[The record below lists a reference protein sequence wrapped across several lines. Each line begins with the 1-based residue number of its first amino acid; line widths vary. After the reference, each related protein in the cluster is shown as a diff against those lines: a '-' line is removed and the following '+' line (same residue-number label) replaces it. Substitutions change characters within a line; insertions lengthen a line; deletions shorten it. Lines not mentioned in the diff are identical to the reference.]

1 MIKINM
7 DKIEELLTRG
17 VAQII
22 PTKEDLEKEL
32 RSGKK
37 LRLYTGIDPTGS
49 QVHIGHTAWMWKLR
63 AFQDLG
69 HEVIVLIGDFTGMIG
84 DPSGKSDARKILTKE
99 EVDKNAETY
108 KEQIGKIIRF
118 DGPNAA
124 IIRRNSEWHSQMSAL
139 ETARNMSYLTFAQVM
154 ERDMFKERIKSGK
167 DLYLSEFLYP
177 YLQGYDSVAM
187 DVDLE
192 VGGSDQLFNMMTG
205 RDLMHKMKRKNKF
218 VMGLKLV
225 TDASGKKIGK
235 TEGNAIAIT
244 GKPEILYGQIMSLPD
259 ETIAQVFESCTNI
272 PLVQIPHDG
281 HPMENKKKLAWQIV
295 FQYNNK
301 EAADAAQKHFES
313 TVQAGEVPQDIPT
326 ISVKSTNIVDV
337 LVETKLASSKSEAKR
352 LIEQKGVRVND
363 QVISN
368 FEFQIS
374 NSCVINIGR
383 RFIKIIY
390 G

>member
-1 MIKINM
+1 M
-7 DKIEELLTRG
+7 DKIDELLTRG
-17 VAQII
+17 VSQII
-22 PTKEDLEKEL
+22 PNKEDLEKEL

-124 IIRRNSEWHSQMSAL
+124 TIRRNSEWHGKMSAL
-139 ETARNMSYLTFAQVM
+139 EMAQNMSYLTFAQVL
-154 ERDMFKERIKSGK
+154 ERDMFQERLKSGK
-167 DLYLSEFLYP
+167 DLYISEFLYP
-177 YLQGYDSVAM
+177 FMQGYDSVAM

-218 VMGLKLV
+218 VMGLRLI
-225 TDASGKKIGK
+225 TDASGNKIGK

-244 GKPEILYGQIMSLPD
+244 GKPEVLYGQIMSLPD
-259 ETIAQVFESCTNI
+259 EVITSIFESCTNV
-272 PLVQIPHDG
+272 PLDQIPHDG

-301 EAADAAQKHFES
+301 QDANAAQKHFES
-313 TVQAGEVPQDIPT
+313 TVQAGETPTDIPS
-326 ISVKSTNIVDV
+326 ISISNLKSKTIVDV
-337 LVETKLASSKSEAKR
+337 LVETGLASSKSEAKR
-352 LIEQKGVRVND
+352 LIEQHGVRINNQESMIND
-363 QVISN
+363 QVKNGDIIN
-368 FEFQIS
+368 VGARKFVKVQI
-374 NSCVINIGR
+374 
-383 RFIKIIY
+383 
-390 G
+390 

>member
-1 MIKINM
+1 
-7 DKIEELLTRG
+7 
-17 VAQII
+17 
-22 PTKEDLEKEL
+22 
-32 RSGKK
+32 
-37 LRLYTGIDPTGS
+37 
-49 QVHIGHTAWMWKLR
+49 
-63 AFQDLG
+63 
-69 HEVIVLIGDFTGMIG
+69 
-84 DPSGKSDARKILTKE
+84 
-99 EVDKNAETY
+99 
-108 KEQIGKIIRF
+108 
-118 DGPNAA
+118 
-124 IIRRNSEWHSQMSAL
+124 
-139 ETARNMSYLTFAQVM
+139 
-154 ERDMFKERIKSGK
+154 
-167 DLYLSEFLYP
+167 
-177 YLQGYDSVAM
+177 
-187 DVDLE
+187 
-192 VGGSDQLFNMMTG
+192 
-205 RDLMHKMKRKNKF
+205 
-218 VMGLKLV
+218 
-225 TDASGKKIGK
+225 
-235 TEGNAIAIT
+235 
-244 GKPEILYGQIMSLPD
+244 MSLPD

>member
-1 MIKINM
+1 M

-17 VAQII
+17 VSQII
-22 PTKEDLEKEL
+22 PTKDDLEKEL
-32 RSGKK
+32 RGGKK
-37 LRLYTGIDPTGS
+37 LRLYTGIDPTGA

-124 IIRRNSEWHSQMSAL
+124 TIRRNSEWHSKMSAL
-139 ETARNMSYLTFAQVM
+139 DTARNMSYLTFAQVM
-154 ERDMFKERIKSGK
+154 ERDMFKERLNSGK

-244 GKPEILYGQIMSLPD
+244 GKPEVLYGQVMSLPD
-259 ETIAQVFESCTNI
+259 EIISSIFESCTNV
-272 PLVQIPHDG
+272 PFDQIPSG
-281 HPMENKKKLAWQIV
+281 NRPMDDKKKLAWQIV
-295 FQYNNK
+295 FQYNDK
-301 EAADAAQKHFES
+301 VAADVAQEYFES
-313 TVQAGEVPQDIPT
+313 TFQQKQTPQDIVT
-326 ISVKSTNIVDV
+326 VTVTGNKILDV

-352 LIEQKGVRVND
+352 LIEQGGVRVND
-363 QVISN
+363 TNVSN
-368 FEFQIS
+368 YELRIM
-374 NSCVINIGR
+374 NLDIINVGAR
-383 RFIKIIY
+383 KFVKVLTS
-390 G
+390 

>member
-1 MIKINM
+1 M
-7 DKIEELLTRG
+7 DKIDELLTRG

-22 PTKEDLEKEL
+22 PTKEALEKEL

-37 LRLYTGIDPTGS
+37 LRLYTGIDPTGA

-84 DPSGKSDARKILTKE
+84 DPSGKSEARKVLTKE

-124 IIRRNSEWHSQMSAL
+124 TIRRNSEWHSKMSVL
-139 ETARNMSYLTFAQVM
+139 EMARNMSYLTFAQVL
-154 ERDMFKERIKSGK
+154 ERDMFQERLKSGK
-167 DLYLSEFLYP
+167 DLYISEFLYP
-177 YLQGYDSVAM
+177 FMQGYDSVAM

-218 VMGLKLV
+218 VMGLKLI
-225 TDASGKKIGK
+225 TDASGNKIGK

-244 GKPEILYGQIMSLPD
+244 GKPEVLYGQIMSLPD
-259 ETIAQVFESCTNI
+259 ETISSIFESCTNV
-272 PLVQIPHDG
+272 PLDQIPHG
-281 HPMENKKKLAWQIV
+281 NNPMENKKKLAWQIV
-295 FQYNNK
+295 FQYNDEK
-301 EAADAAQKHFES
+301 VADDAQKQFES
-313 TVQAGEVPQDIPT
+313 TFQQKQTPQDIET
-326 ISVKSTNIVDV
+326 KKVESRNIVEV
-337 LVETKLASSKSEAKR
+337 LVESKLASSKSEAKR
-352 LIEQKGVRVND
+352 LIEQGGVRVDNT
-363 QVISN
+363 VISN
-368 FEFQIS
+368 FQFLIS
-374 NSCVINIGR
+374 NNQIVNVGARKFVKVRIN
-383 RFIKIIY
+383 
-390 G
+390 